1 MKTTILSLML
11 LATLSVFSQEISN
24 HAIGLRL
31 GSNKGIGVEISYQRA
46 LGDNNRLEANL
57 GFRNSDNINSF
68 KLVGL
73 YQWVWQL
80 EGDFNWYA
88 GAGGGLASWS
98 SKFNNSSTSG
108 TYFLGAGNI
117 GVEYNF
123 DIPLMISLD
132 FRPELYFGSGGFG
145 NNFGADIGISVRYK
159 F

>member
-46 LGDNNRLEANL
+46 LGDNNRLE
-57 GFRNSDNINSF
+57 
-68 KLVGL
+68 
-73 YQWVWQL
+73 
-80 EGDFNWYA
+80 GDFNWYA

-132 FRPELYFGSGGFG
+132 LRPELYFGSGGFG
-145 NNFGADIGISVRYK
+145 NNFGADIAISVRYK